1 MELGVAFQYLKGG
14 HKEEGDRL
22 FSEVCFDRTWRNGFK
37 QKERRGGRSLV
48 PVHIQGQ
55 VGIQG
60 HIQGWMVFCIPDL
73 TIGIP
78 TNDRGVGLDELQES
92 FPTQMIL

>member
-48 PVHIQGQ
+48 PVHIQG
-55 VGIQG
+55 
-60 HIQGWMVFCIPDL
+60 WMVFCIPDL